1 MQSDIEPFLLLN
13 DLAINCLSRE
23 EYAKFLTLMQNIRDR
38 SIKVIDKKKKEK
50 LDEPTIKYPYD
61 LECILQCK
69 IIKNNQKGE
78 RIELSEYLEVPILI
92 KVPIG
97 EEPHARIA
105 QLYKKI
111 TE

>member
-38 SIKVIDKKKKEK
+38 SVTVIEKKKKEK
-50 LDEPTIKYPYD
+50 VDEPTIKYPYD
-61 LECILQCK
+61 LECNLQCK
-69 IIKNNQKGE
+69 VFKNNQKGE
-78 RIELSEYLEVPILI
+78 RVELSEYLEIPFLI
-92 KVPIG
+92 KIPIG
-97 EEPHARIA
+97 GDPKTKIE

-111 TE
+111 VE